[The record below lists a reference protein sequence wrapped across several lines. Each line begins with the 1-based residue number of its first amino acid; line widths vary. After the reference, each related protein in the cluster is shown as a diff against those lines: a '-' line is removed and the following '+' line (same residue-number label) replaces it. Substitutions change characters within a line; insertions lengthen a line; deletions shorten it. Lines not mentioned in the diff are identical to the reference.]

1 MESMQEFSLLF
12 QPPLTIRNCL
22 PCEVTITLMD
32 TNSLMQNLT
41 IDVGS
46 SVEVYSYD
54 LSRKIQMS
62 MQLQVGCDN
71 LETST

>member
-1 MESMQEFSLLF
+1 
-12 QPPLTIRNCL
+12 
-22 PCEVTITLMD
+22 MD